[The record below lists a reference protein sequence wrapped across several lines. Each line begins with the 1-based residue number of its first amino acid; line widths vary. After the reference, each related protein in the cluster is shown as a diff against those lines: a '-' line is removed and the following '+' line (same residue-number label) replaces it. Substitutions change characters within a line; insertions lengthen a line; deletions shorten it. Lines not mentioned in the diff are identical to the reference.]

1 MIAARADLRYLLQ
14 SNILQGVNM
23 RLRVNRHFTGH
34 GA

>member
-1 MIAARADLRYLLQ
+1 MIAARAGLRYLLQ

-23 RLRVNRHFTGH
+23 RLKVNRYFAGH